1 MINYVLPY
9 GRPQS
14 CPTKNQLLRV
24 MRITGVLLLIGCMH
38 LHAASLSQTVTL
50 QAKGRSLQKVFE
62 LIEKQTGYW
71 VIYNDQLIASAKP
84 VSIEARDMPLTAF
97 LDHVLS
103 PRSLMYAIEGT
114 NILIMAAEDATKGSQ
129 TTLTKADVGKALLQ
143 QTVYGTVKDEQG
155 TSLEGVTVTVKG
167 TSIATTTTANG
178 QFQLTVE
185 DTNRILVFTAVGF
198 ESLEMPVSGRTNLNV
213 VLQAAMGNLDE
224 VIVVGYG
231 TQQKRD
237 LTGAVAGVKMD
248 IEMSSRPMVEFGQAL
263 YGKIPGVQV
272 ISANGRPGT
281 SSTVQVRGINSISAG
296 SSPLI
301 VVDGM
306 PLSSYDL
313 NMVNSADIESIDIL
327 KDAASASIY
336 GSRGANGVILVTTK
350 KGKSGTSRVTVGYAS
365 SLQQVINKVDMMNS
379 AEYAQAAIDAAQNG
393 WIASGG
399 DPNAPNTIEARGHY
413 KYTWPAAFE
422 HPESLPNTDW
432 QDVVFRTAPMQKID
446 LNVTGGNER
455 TTYLLSGAFI
465 DQEGIVITSG
475 YKKYALNIKVHSK
488 LTDWLEIGGALNINS
503 DNERE
508 PFNRTVEWAVQYPS
522 IYPVF
527 GADGYLGAPANTP
540 GYENYDNILFRPI
553 NGHPFYRINDVI
565 THKRFNNLGNLFA
578 QVNILP
584 ELTFKS
590 AFNYYYRREDNQNY
604 QAIDHFLGPN
614 NYTEGIKTV
623 GQDNLVN
630 YTAQQLLN
638 YDRYFGDH
646 RLSGLLGF
654 EFNKNKFY
662 GTTQERRGY
671 ENDLIPS
678 LSMGRTVFQATDN
691 ATETTLISYFGR
703 INYSFKSK
711 YLLGLSLRRD
721 GSSRFAPEN
730 KWGYF
735 PSVSAGWVV
744 TEEAFMQHTS
754 LFNNLK
760 LRASYGFTGNDRFAD
775 YLYLRSMA
783 WERAAFGNNL
793 DLSYYPNNLA
803 NTELAWERTQQINIG
818 LEAAILNNRIDF
830 EADVYRSASDGLLLN
845 VPVPSV
851 VGFTS
856 IFQNIGKLEN
866 RGIELNLST
875 HNLVGEFKWS
885 TQLNFAR
892 NRNKILELGKDGA
905 PMVVDGGNNLQII
918 NRIGDPIYNFY
929 AYEYMGVYKNQA
941 EIDADPASYAG
952 ATPGDGKYRD
962 VDGDGRLTGAD
973 RTVVG
978 NSAPDF
984 TYGITNNFQYK
995 HFDLSVL
1002 FQGVYGNEV
1011 FDVNLRRSKFY
1022 HEGRNYFK
1030 DVVNRWRSE
1039 AEPGDGYHYKLNVDL
1054 GPYNQAASSYWV
1066 VDGSFFRM
1074 KSLTLGYTFQENL
1087 LKRLHLASLRIYLNG
1102 QNLFTVKKSPL
1113 FDPEN
1118 FNGNITNANAR
1129 GISHSPYPSS
1139 RMYTAGINIGF

>member
-1 MINYVLPY
+1 MINYVLFCGGIFTPHAFN
-9 GRPQS
+9 RRS
-14 CPTKNQLLRV
+14 FLIMRLTAVWILLG
-24 MRITGVLLLIGCMH
+24 TMH
-38 LHAASLSQTVTL
+38 LSGETLSQTITL
-50 QAKGRSLQKVFE
+50 EKKHIHLKRIFSI
-62 LIEKQTGYW
+62 IEQQTGYA
-71 VIYNDQLIASAKP
+71 VLYSDEVLRDSEPININAQKMPLEAFLMKVLKP
-84 VSIEARDMPLTAF
+84 VSLTYRIDGTSIFIKPDPTTRMPLGDQTN
-97 LDHVLS
+97 S
-103 PRSLMYAIEGT
+103 IPRKLP
-114 NILIMAAEDATKGSQ
+114 Q
-129 TTLTKADVGKALLQ
+129 R
-143 QTVYGTVKDEQG
+143 TVSGTVVDDNGQP
-155 TSLEGVTVTVKG
+155 LVGVTVSLKG
-167 TSIATTTTANG
+167 TSVVTTTDNEGTY
-178 QFQLTVE
+178 
-185 DTNRILVFTAVGF
+185 RIEMPAGAAVLVFSNIGF
-198 ESLEMPVSGRTNLNV
+198 ESVEQVVGNRDKIDISMNATVSD
-213 VLQAAMGNLDE
+213 LDE

-237 LTGAVAGVKMD
+237 LTGAVSGVKMD
-248 IEMSSRPMVEFGQAL
+248 VEMNSRPMVEFGQAL

-272 ISANGRPGT
+272 ISGNGRPGT

-350 KGKSGTSRVTVGYAS
+350 KGKSGTPRVTVGYAS
-365 SLQQVINKVDMMNS
+365 SLQQVINKVDVMNA

-393 WIASGG
+393 WVASGG
-399 DPNAPNTIEARGHY
+399 DPNAPNNVAARGQY
-413 KYTWPAAFE
+413 KYTWPEAFE

-432 QDVVFRTAPMQKID
+432 QDVIFRTAPMQKID
-446 LNVTGGNER
+446 LNVTGGNDR
-455 TTYLLSGAFI
+455 TTYLLSGAFV
-465 DQEGIVITSG
+465 DQEGIVITSD
-475 YKKYALNIKVHSK
+475 YKKYALNVKVNSK
-488 LTDWLEIGGALNINS
+488 VTDWLEIGGGVNISS

-578 QVNILP
+578 QVTILP

-590 AFNYYYRREDNQNY
+590 VFNYYYHRTDNKNY
-604 QAIDHFLGPN
+604 QAVDHFLGPN
-614 NYTEGIKTV
+614 NYTEGIMTV
-623 GQDNLVN
+623 GQDNLVT

-638 YDRYFGDH
+638 YDRYFGHH

-654 EFNKNKFY
+654 EFNKNAFY

-703 INYSFKSK
+703 INYAYQGK

-721 GSSRFAPEN
+721 GSSRFAPTK

-735 PSVSAGWVV
+735 PSVSAGWVI
-744 TEEAFMQHTS
+744 TDESFMQNATF
-754 LFNNLK
+754 FNNLK
-760 LRASYGFTGNDRFAD
+760 VRASYGFTGNDRFAD

-783 WERAAFGNNL
+783 WERVAFGNSL
-793 DLSYYPNNLA
+793 DLSYYPSNSA
-803 NTELAWERTQQINIG
+803 NTELAWERTQQVNIG

-830 EADVYRSASDGLLLN
+830 EGDIYRSASDGLLLN

-892 NRNKILELGKDGA
+892 NRNKILELGKDDA
-905 PMVVDGGNNLQII
+905 PMVIDGGNNLQII

-941 EIDADPASYAG
+941 EIDADPAHYAG
-952 ATPGDGKYRD
+952 VTPGDGRYRD

-1011 FDVNLRRSKFY
+1011 FDVNLRRSRFY

-1039 AEPGDGYHYKLNVDL
+1039 EEPGDGYHYKLNVDL

-1074 KSLTLGYTFQENL
+1074 KSLTLGYTFQDNL
-1087 LKRLHLASLRIYLNG
+1087 LRRLHLASLRIYLNG

-1118 FNGNITNANAR
+1118 FNGNITSANSR

-1139 RMYTAGINIGF
+1139 RTYTVGVNIGL